1 MALKRISTVNMS
13 HEEWLELRRKTIGG
27 SDAGAIC
34 GLNPYASP
42 YSVYADKLK
51 LVPPKE
57 DNEAMRQGRDL
68 EEYVAKR
75 FTEETGKK
83 VRRDNSIIYNSEFPF
98 AHADLDRVIVGED
111 AGLECKTANPL
122 QYQNYLDGKFP
133 DHYYAQCMHYM
144 LVTGKP
150 KWYLAVL
157 VFQRGLFIFEIERN
171 EEEIA
176 VLADIEKTF
185 YENCIVNKHE
195 PPADGEKAT
204 TEAINKVFEH
214 SESGVEV
221 DLGLYKSDVDLYIE
235 LKAQRDE
242 ISKLMDDKLNSIKT
256 FMREAERGICGDHK
270 VTWRTQIR
278 NSFDKKRFAS
288 EHPEIDLSQY
298 MKQSTSR
305 PFKIS

>member
-1 MALKRISTVNMS
+1 
-13 HEEWLELRRKTIGG
+13 
-27 SDAGAIC
+27 
-34 GLNPYASP
+34 
-42 YSVYADKLK
+42 
-51 LVPPKE
+51 
-57 DNEAMRQGRDL
+57 MRQGRDL

-122 QYQNYLDGKFP
+122 QYQNYLDGKYP

-204 TEAINKVFEH
+204 TEAISKVFEH
-214 SESGVEV
+214 SEPGTEV
-221 DLGLYKSDVDLYIE
+221 DLGLYKSDVDLYLE

-242 ISKLMDDKLNSIKT
+242 IDKLMDDKLNGIKT

-270 VTWRTQIR
+270 VTWKTQIR
-278 NSFDKKRFAS
+278 NNFDKKRFAT

-298 MKQSTSR
+298 MTKTTSR

>member
-1 MALKRISTVNMS
+1 MALKRKSTVNMS

-51 LVPPKE
+51 LIPPKE

-83 VRRDNSIIYNSEFPF
+83 VRRDNCIIYNSEFPF
-98 AHADLDRVIVGED
+98 AHADLDRVVVGED

-122 QYQNYLDGKFP
+122 QYQNYLDGKYP

-195 PPADGEKAT
+195 PPVDGEEAT

-214 SESGVEV
+214 SVPGVEV
-221 DLGLYKSDVDLYIE
+221 DLGLYKSDVDLYLE

-270 VTWRTQIR
+270 VTWKTQIR
-278 NSFDKKRFAS
+278 NNFDKKRFAA

-298 MKQSTSR
+298 MKQSLSR

>member
-13 HEEWLELRRKTIGG
+13 REEWLELRRKTIGG

-51 LVPPKE
+51 LIPPKE

-68 EEYVAKR
+68 EEYVAER

-111 AGLECKTANPL
+111 AGLECKTASPYNH
-122 QYQNYLDGKFP
+122 QIYESGGYP

-150 KWYLAVL
+150 RWYLVVL
-157 VFQRGLFIFEIERN
+157 VFQRGLYIFEIERD
-171 EEEIA
+171 EKEIA
-176 VLADIEKTF
+176 TLAEIEQAF
-185 YENCIVNKHE
+185 YENSIIGGIE
-195 PPADGEKAT
+195 PHSDGAAAT
-204 TEAINKVFEH
+204 TETINEMF
-214 SESGVEV
+214 SRSDPGTEV
-221 DLGLYKSDVDLYIE
+221 DLQLYKSDIDLYFS
-235 LKAQRDE
+235 LKEQESE
-242 ISKLMDDKLNSIKT
+242 IQKLMDEKLNAIKL
-256 FMREAERGICGDHK
+256 FMKEAERGTCGDHK
-270 VTWRTQIR
+270 VTWKAQIR
-278 NSFDKKRFAS
+278 NSFDKKRFAE

-298 MKQSTSR
+298 MKQSVSR
-305 PFKIS
+305 PFKII

>member
-42 YSVYADKLK
+42 YNVYADKLK
-51 LVPPKE
+51 LIPPKE

-83 VRRDNSIIYNSEFPF
+83 VRRDNSIIYNSEYPF

-122 QYQNYLDGKFP
+122 QYQNYLDGKYP

-144 LVTGKP
+144 LVTGKYM
-150 KWYLAVL
+150 WYLAVL

-221 DLGLYKSDVDLYIE
+221 DLGLYKSDVDLYLE

-270 VTWRTQIR
+270 VTWKTQIR
-278 NSFDKKRFAS
+278 NNFDKKRFAA

-298 MKQSTSR
+298 MKQTTSR

>member
-51 LVPPKE
+51 LIPPKE

-83 VRRDNSIIYNSEFPF
+83 VRRDNSIIYNSEYPF

-122 QYQNYLDGKFP
+122 QYQNYLDGKYP

-150 KWYLAVL
+150 KWFLAVL

-204 TEAINKVFEH
+204 TEAINKVFER
-214 SESGVEV
+214 SEPGVEV
-221 DLGLYKSDVDLYIE
+221 DLGLYKSDVDLYLE

-242 ISKLMDDKLNSIKT
+242 IDKLMDDKLNSIKT

-270 VTWRTQIR
+270 VTWKTQIR
-278 NSFDKKRFAS
+278 NNFDKKRFAAD
-288 EHPEIDLSQY
+288 HPEIDLSQY
-298 MKQSTSR
+298 MKQTTSR